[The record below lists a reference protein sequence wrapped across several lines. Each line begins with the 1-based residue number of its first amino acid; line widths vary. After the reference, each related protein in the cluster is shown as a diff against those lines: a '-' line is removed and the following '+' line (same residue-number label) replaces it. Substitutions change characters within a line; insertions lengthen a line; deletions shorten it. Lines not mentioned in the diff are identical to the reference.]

1 MKAIRHAALCMT
13 VGMLCAAPAMAA
25 DQTATAAAVQAAANF
40 PDHPLRIIV
49 PFAAGGATDVIAR
62 TVGQALGEQLKQAV
76 VVENKAGANGNIG
89 AVTAARAQPD
99 GYTLLMATSSHAI
112 NATLYSNLD
121 YSLTKD
127 FVGLS
132 NLASVPL
139 LLVVNP
145 KVPVDSPKALASYAR
160 QNGDAVN
167 YASGGTGTAAHLAG
181 AQFNTLAGT
190 KMTHVPYKGGAQALN
205 DLMGGQVQVM
215 FANLPEVL
223 SQVQGG
229 RLTALGLTGSTRHSA
244 LPNVPTLGEAG
255 FPALNA
261 RSWFG
266 LFVPAA
272 TPAPVVEKLSKAIV
286 QAVASPTVQARL
298 KELGAD
304 PVGDDHVAFQRY
316 VESEV
321 VRWGDL
327 VKTSGARAE

>member
-1 MKAIRHAALCMT
+1 MNAIRYAMVGLALG
-13 VGMLCAAPAMAA
+13 VCAAPVAAA
-25 DQTATAAAVQAAANF
+25 DF
-40 PDHPLRIIV
+40 PDRPMHIIV

-62 TVGQALGEQLKQAV
+62 TVAQAMGEQLKQPV

-89 AVTAARAQPD
+89 AVMAARAQPD
-99 GYTLLMATSSHAI
+99 GYTMLMATSSHAI

-139 LLVVNP
+139 LLVINP
-145 KVPVDSPKALASYAR
+145 KVPAKTPKALAEYAR
-160 QNGDAVN
+160 ENGDRVN

-190 KMTHVPYKGGAQALN
+190 RMTHVPYKGGAQALN
-205 DLMGGQVQVM
+205 DLMGGQVQLM

-229 RLTALGLTGSTRHSA
+229 RLTALGLTGPARHAA
-244 LPNVPTLGEAG
+244 LPDVPTLGEAG
-255 FPALNA
+255 FPDLNA

-272 TPAPVVEKLSKAIV
+272 TPAPVVDTLSKAIV

-304 PVGDDHVAFQRY
+304 PVGDDHAAFQAY
-316 VESEV
+316 VQAEV

-327 VKTSGARAE
+327 VKKSGAKAE

>member
-1 MKAIRHAALCMT
+1 MKAIRHAALCLT
-13 VGMLCAAPAMAA
+13 VGILGAASAPAAA
-25 DQTATAAAVQAAANF
+25 QSSSDAAAQAANF
-40 PDHPLRIIV
+40 PDRPMRIIV

-62 TVGQALGEQLKQAV
+62 TVAQAMGEQLKQAV

-89 AVTAARAQPD
+89 AVMAARSQPD

-145 KVPVDSPKALASYAR
+145 SVPVKTPRELASYA
-160 QNGDAVN
+160 QKNGDAVN

-181 AQFNTLAGT
+181 TQFNTLTNAR
-190 KMTHVPYKGGAQALN
+190 MTHVPYKGGAQALN
-205 DLMGGQVQVM
+205 DLMGGQVQLM

-223 SQVQGG
+223 SQVQAK
-229 RLTALGLTGSTRHSA
+229 RLTALGLTGTTRHAA
-244 LPNVPTLGEAG
+244 LPDVPTLSEAG
-255 FPALNA
+255 FPELNA

-272 TPAPVVEKLSKAIV
+272 TPAPVVDKLSKAIV
-286 QAVASPTVQARL
+286 QAVASPTVQNRL

-327 VKTSGARAE
+327 VKKSGARAE